1 MYSRE
6 IKDQSLLYYNFN
18 NSTRPNQSF
27 EKNQHKGLVPEE
39 VEEVTVTEVKS
50 IWEWTFNLF

>member
-1 MYSRE
+1 
-6 IKDQSLLYYNFN
+6 
-18 NSTRPNQSF
+18 
-27 EKNQHKGLVPEE
+27 VPEE